1 MDTLSKLVIT
11 AQQGDLDAFSNIVGH
26 FQAMAYASAYA
37 MVNDAQ
43 LAEDVAQEAF
53 IEAYINLPK
62 LREPAA
68 FPGWFRHIL
77 FKQGDRLTRR
87 KHLVTTPIEHAV
99 NIALSEL
106 NPATLFEQREIGE
119 VVRHAIDTL
128 PEHERI
134 VTLLFYGTGYAL
146 KDIAAFLELPP
157 TTVKKRLYDARQH
170 LKAQLFETVRD
181 TLRQP
186 SLQDDSFPTKV
197 QLLIA
202 VRTGNM
208 TQVRAMLDKNPLL
221 VNAKGER
228 YARWTWIS
236 TGLTPLYEAAINND
250 SAMTTLLLDYGAV
263 IHMKPYDALRGAVQY
278 QREAIVKLL
287 FAHGANADARPQH
300 VLSSEPFTAWPTPLS
315 LATMKGYTEIV
326 ATLLTHGATV
336 NAPGPSGRTPL
347 HWAALKGH
355 LNIVHLL
362 LEHGADISIRD
373 ELGYTA
379 IDWARERGQREVL
392 VCLEQRRVEGQP
404 HIIHNERI
412 LS

>member
-11 AQQGDLDAFSNIVGH
+11 AQQGDLDAFSDIVGR

-53 IEAYINLPK
+53 IEAYVNLPK

-87 KHLVTTPIEHAV
+87 KHLVTTPIEQAV
-99 NIALSEL
+99 NVALSEL
-106 NPATLFEQREIGE
+106 NPATLIEQREIGE
-119 VVRHAIDTL
+119 VVRHAINTL

-157 TTVKKRLYDARQH
+157 TTVKKRLYDARQR
-170 LKAQLFETVRD
+170 LKTQLFETVRD

-186 SLQDDSFPTKV
+186 ALSDESFPTKV

-208 TQVRAMLDKNPLL
+208 TQVRTMLDKNPLL

-228 YARWTWIS
+228 YERWTWIS
-236 TGLTPLYEAAINND
+236 TGLTPLYEAAINNE

-263 IHMKPYDALRGAVQY
+263 IHMKPYDALCGAVQY
-278 QREAIVKLL
+278 SRSDIVKLL
-287 FAHGANADARPQH
+287 LASGANADARPQH
-300 VLSSEPFTAWPTPLS
+300 VLSGEPYTAWWPTPLS
-315 LATMKGYTEIV
+315 LAAMKGYTEIV

-355 LNIVHLL
+355 LDIVHLL
-362 LEHGADISIRD
+362 LEHGADTSIRD
-373 ELGYTA
+373 ELGNTA

-392 VCLEQRRVEGQP
+392 ACLEHLHVS
-404 HIIHNERI
+404 
-412 LS
+412 L

>member
-1 MDTLSKLVIT
+1 MDTLSKLVIA
-11 AQQGDLDAFSNIVGH
+11 AQQGNLDAFSTIVGR

-37 MVNDAQ
+37 MVNDTQ

-87 KHLVTTPIEHAV
+87 KHLVTTPIEQAV

-119 VVRHAIDTL
+119 VVRHAIDML

-157 TTVKKRLYDARQH
+157 TTIKKRLYDARQH

-181 TLRQP
+181 TLRHP
-186 SLQDDSFPTKV
+186 SLLDESFPTQV

-202 VRTGNM
+202 VRTGNIA
-208 TQVRAMLDKNPLL
+208 QVQAMLDKHPLL

-228 YARWTWIS
+228 YARWTWIA

-278 QREAIVKLL
+278 RCEPIVKLL
-287 FAHGANADARPQH
+287 LASGANADARPQQ
-300 VLSSEPFTAWPTPLS
+300 VLSSEPFTAWGPTPLS
-315 LATMKGYTEIV
+315 LATMKGYSEIV

-347 HWAALKGH
+347 HWAALKGY
-355 LNIVHLL
+355 LDIVHLL
-362 LEHGADISIRD
+362 LEHGANISIRD
-373 ELGYTA
+373 ELGNTA
-379 IDWARERGQREVL
+379 IDWARERGRMDVL
-392 VCLEQRRVEGQP
+392 ACLEGRSSQA
-404 HIIHNERI
+404 IHNERI

>member
-1 MDTLSKLVIT
+1 MDTLSKLVIS
-11 AQQGDLDAFSNIVGH
+11 AQQGDLDAFSDIVGR
-26 FQAMAYASAYA
+26 FQAMACASAYV
-37 MVNDAQ
+37 MVNDVQ

-53 IEAYINLPK
+53 IEAYVNLPK

-87 KHLVTTPIEHAV
+87 KHLVTTPVEQVV
-99 NIALSEL
+99 NIALNEL

-146 KDIAAFLELPP
+146 KDIAAFLELPQ

-170 LKAQLFETVRD
+170 LKTQLFEIARD

-186 SLQDDSFPTKV
+186 SLSDDSFPTKV

-208 TQVRAMLDKNPLL
+208 AQVRTMLDKNPLL

-250 SAMTTLLLDYGAV
+250 SVMATLLLDYGAV
-263 IHMKPYDALRGAVQY
+263 IHMKPYDALRGAVHY
-278 QREAIVKLL
+278 QRGDIVKLL
-287 FAHGANADARPQH
+287 LAHGANADARPQH
-300 VLSSEPFTAWPTPLS
+300 VLSGEPYTTGWPTPLR
-315 LATMKGYTEIV
+315 LAAMKGYTEIV
-326 ATLLTHGATV
+326 AILLAHGATV
-336 NAPGPSGRTPL
+336 NASGPSGRTPL

-355 LNIVHLL
+355 LDIVHLL
-362 LEHGADISIRD
+362 LEHGADISICD
-373 ELGYTA
+373 ELGNTA
-379 IDWARERGQREVL
+379 IDWARERRQMDVL
-392 VCLEQRRVEGQP
+392 MCLEGHVS
-404 HIIHNERI
+404 HNIHNERI

>member
-11 AQQGDLDAFSNIVGH
+11 AQQGDLDAFSNIVGR
-26 FQAMAYASAYA
+26 FQAMAYASAYM

-87 KHLVTTPIEHAV
+87 KHPVTTPIEQAV

-106 NPATLFEQREIGE
+106 NPATLFERREMGE
-119 VVRHAIDTL
+119 VVRYAIDTL

-146 KDIAAFLELPP
+146 KDIAAFLEVPP
-157 TTVKKRLYDARQH
+157 TTVKKRLYDARQR
-170 LKAQLFETVRD
+170 LKTQLFETARD
-181 TLRQP
+181 TLRHP
-186 SLQDDSFPTKV
+186 SLSDESFPTKV

-202 VRTGNM
+202 VRMGNM
-208 TQVRAMLDKNPLL
+208 AQVQTMLDKHPLL

-236 TGLTPLYEAAINND
+236 TGLTPLYEAAINDD

-278 QREAIVKLL
+278 RRGDIVKLL

-300 VLSSEPFTAWPTPLS
+300 VPPGEPFTAWGPTPLS

-355 LNIVHLL
+355 LDIVHLL
-362 LEHGADISIRD
+362 LEHGADISIHD
-373 ELGYTA
+373 ELGNTA
-379 IDWARERGQREVL
+379 IDWARERGQLEVL
-392 VCLEQRRVEGQP
+392 ACLESL
-404 HIIHNERI
+404 HIS
-412 LS
+412 L

>member
-1 MDTLSKLVIT
+1 M
-11 AQQGDLDAFSNIVGH
+11 
-26 FQAMAYASAYA
+26 
-37 MVNDAQ
+37 
-43 LAEDVAQEAF
+43 
-53 IEAYINLPK
+53 
-62 LREPAA
+62 
-68 FPGWFRHIL
+68 
-77 FKQGDRLTRR
+77 
-87 KHLVTTPIEHAV
+87 TTPVEQAV

-146 KDIAAFLELPP
+146 KDIAAFLEVPS

-170 LKAQLFETVRD
+170 LKAQLFEAVRD

-186 SLQDDSFPTKV
+186 SLSDESFPMKV

-208 TQVRAMLDKNPLL
+208 AQVRAMLDRNPLL

-228 YARWTWIS
+228 YERWTWIA

-278 QREAIVKLL
+278 QRGDIVKLL

-300 VLSSEPFTAWPTPLS
+300 VLSGEPYTAWWPTPLS

-326 ATLLTHGATV
+326 ATLLAHGATV

-355 LNIVHLL
+355 LDIVHLL
-362 LEHGADISIRD
+362 LEHDADISIRD
-373 ELGYTA
+373 ELGNTA
-379 IDWARERGQREVL
+379 IDWARERRQMEVL
-392 VCLEQRRVEGQP
+392 ACLEQRSWKDTHHTLFITKGYYHEQTNDYTRWNRTFRTCNQR
-404 HIIHNERI
+404 ERRACR
-412 LS
+412 

>member
-1 MDTLSKLVIT
+1 E
-11 AQQGDLDAFSNIVGH
+11 
-26 FQAMAYASAYA
+26 QAA
-37 MVNDAQ
+37 
-43 LAEDVAQEAF
+43 
-53 IEAYINLPK
+53 
-62 LREPAA
+62 
-68 FPGWFRHIL
+68 
-77 FKQGDRLTRR
+77 
-87 KHLVTTPIEHAV
+87 

-119 VVRHAIDTL
+119 VVRRAIDSL

-134 VTLLFYGTGYAL
+134 VTLLFYGTGYAM
-146 KDIAAFLELPP
+146 KDIATFLELPP

-186 SLQDDSFPTKV
+186 SHSDNSFPTKV

-208 TQVRAMLDKNPLL
+208 VQVRAMLDKNPLL

-228 YARWTWIS
+228 YERWTWIS

-250 SAMTTLLLDYGAV
+250 SAMTILLLDYGAV

-278 QREAIVKLL
+278 QHEAIVKLL
-287 FAHGANADARPQH
+287 LAHGANADTRPQH
-300 VLSSEPFTAWPTPLS
+300 ISPGEPFTAWGPTPLS
-315 LATMKGYTEIV
+315 LAAMKGYTEIV

-355 LNIVHLL
+355 LDIVHLL
-362 LEHGADISIRD
+362 LEHDADPTIRD
-373 ELGYTA
+373 ELGNTA
-379 IDWARERGQREVL
+379 IDWARARGQREVL
-392 VCLEQRRVEGQP
+392 VSLEGRSSQV
-404 HIIHNERI
+404 IHNERI

>member
-1 MDTLSKLVIT
+1 MSKLVIT
-11 AQQGDLDAFSNIVGH
+11 AQQGDLDAFSDIVGR

-53 IEAYINLPK
+53 IEAFVNLPK

-87 KHLVTTPIEHAV
+87 KHLATAPIEQAMNV
-99 NIALSEL
+99 ALSEL
-106 NPATLFEQREIGE
+106 NPATLIEQREIGE
-119 VVRHAIDTL
+119 VVRRAIDTL

-170 LKAQLFETVRD
+170 LKAQLFEIVRD
-181 TLRQP
+181 TLWHP
-186 SLQDDSFPTKV
+186 SLPDESFPTKV

-208 TQVRAMLDKNPLL
+208 AKVRAMLDKHPLL

-250 SAMTTLLLDYGAV
+250 SAMATLLLDYGAV
-263 IHMKPYDALRGAVQY
+263 IHMRPYDALRGAVQY
-278 QREAIVKLL
+278 QRGDIVELL
-287 FAHGANADARPQH
+287 LAHGANADARPQH
-300 VLSSEPFTAWPTPLS
+300 VSSSEPFTVWGPTPLS
-315 LATMKGYTEIV
+315 LAAMKGYTEIA
-326 ATLLTHGATV
+326 ATLLTHRATV
-336 NAPGPSGRTPL
+336 NAPGPTGRTPL

-355 LNIVHLL
+355 LDIVHLL
-362 LEHGADISIRD
+362 LEYGADISIRD
-373 ELGYTA
+373 ELSYTA
-379 IDWARERGQREVL
+379 IDWARERGQLEVL
-392 VCLEQRRVEGQP
+392 ACLEYRRVERQP
-404 HIIHNERI
+404 SQIIHNERI
-412 LS
+412 RS

>member
-1 MDTLSKLVIT
+1 METMDTLSKLVIA
-11 AQQGDLDAFSNIVGH
+11 AQQGDLDAFSEIVGR

-53 IEAYINLPK
+53 IEAYVNLPK

-87 KHLVTTPIEHAV
+87 KQLVTIPIERGID
-99 NIALSEL
+99 IALSEL
-106 NPATLFEQREIGE
+106 NPATLIEQREMGE
-119 VVRHAIDTL
+119 VVRHAIDML

-146 KDIAAFLELPP
+146 KDIAAFLEVPS

-186 SLQDDSFPTKV
+186 SLQDDNFPAKV

-202 VRTGNM
+202 VRM
-208 TQVRAMLDKNPLL
+208 SDKTQVRAMLDKNPWL

-236 TGLTPLYEAAINND
+236 TGLTPLYEAAIHGD
-250 SAMTTLLLDYGAV
+250 SAMTKLLLDYGAV
-263 IHMKPYDALRGAVQY
+263 IHMKPYDALRGAVLH
-278 QREAIVKLL
+278 QRGAIVKLL
-287 FAHGANADARPQH
+287 LTSGANADARPKH
-300 VLSSEPFTAWPTPLS
+300 VPASEPFTAWGPTPLS
-315 LATMKGYTEIV
+315 LAAMKGYTEIV
-326 ATLLTHGATV
+326 TTLLTHGATV
-336 NAPGPSGRTPL
+336 NAVGPSGRTPL
-347 HWAALKGH
+347 HWAALKGY
-355 LNIVHLL
+355 LDIVQLL
-362 LEHGADISIRD
+362 LEHGADISARD
-373 ELGYTA
+373 ELGNTP
-379 IDWARERGQREVL
+379 IDWAKERGQAEVI
-392 VCLEQRRVEGQP
+392 

-412 LS
+412 RS